1 MMAFYSLLL
10 ILSAFVLSA
19 GLGRVLYYVL
29 KGAGQSRYYAP
40 VATMIVMLGFL
51 MVVSLPAGVL
61 VAGWMLLLMAIS
73 QPQTLVGLSLRTVL
87 PILIASTLGLIGLH
101 ESPGVWPSMLPV
113 PVITGIVWLVFI
125 SCLMLGYGSR
135 ADLGQSN
142 LLTAAALIPVAL
154 TPVLYPHAHISLAI
168 DAAII
173 IAALTGGA
181 RTAGARMQTPGYLL
195 LPVGLM
201 VAYCL
206 IQTVRYGAWP
216 LAAAGLLIW
225 AVGTLTLNRR
235 ERV

>member
-29 KGAGQSRYYAP
+29 KGAGQSQFYAP
-40 VATMIVMLGFL
+40 AATVLVMLGFL

-61 VAGWMLLLMAIS
+61 VAGWLLLLTGIT
-73 QPQTLVGLSLRTVL
+73 QTQALPRRSLRGVL
-87 PILIASTLGLIGLH
+87 PLVLASTLGLVGVY
-101 ESPGVWPSMLPV
+101 ESPGAWPTMIPSLAMM
-113 PVITGIVWLVFI
+113 GIVWLVFMG
-125 SCLMLGYGSR
+125 CLVLGHGSR

-142 LLTAAALIPVAL
+142 LLTAASLLPVAI
-154 TPVLYPHAHISLAI
+154 TPVLYTQAHISLAI

-181 RTAGARMQTPGYLL
+181 RTAGARMQTPAYLL
-195 LPVGLM
+195 LPIGLLVG
-201 VAYCL
+201 YCL

-216 LAAAGLLIW
+216 LAASGLLIW

-235 ERV
+235 GHA